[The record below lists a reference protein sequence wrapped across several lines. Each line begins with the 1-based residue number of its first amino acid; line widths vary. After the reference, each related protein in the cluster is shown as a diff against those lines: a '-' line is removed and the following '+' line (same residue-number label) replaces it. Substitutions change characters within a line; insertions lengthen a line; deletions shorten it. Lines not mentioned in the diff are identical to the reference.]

1 MGLQIGFISTRFSGT
16 DGVSLEA
23 KKWADV
29 LGAAGHD
36 CYWFAGQTDGDSN
49 RNMTVSQAHFNHY
62 KNLEIN
68 NQVFGTNGRSPSTTE
83 SIHQLRAL
91 LKTKL
96 HQFIKR
102 YHLDLLVVQNAVS
115 IPMHVPLGLAITE
128 TVAETAIPTIAHHH
142 DFAWERDRFAR
153 NGVSD
158 FLHTAFPPKLP
169 CIEHVVINSAAREEL
184 AHRHG
189 LSSTLIPNVID
200 FSHRPQIS
208 RTARSFR
215 AAHGFS
221 DSDIIILQPT
231 RIIQRKGIEL
241 AIDTLRQLKDDRY
254 KLLVSH
260 EAGDEG
266 FHYAEWLEERARD
279 QGVDLRFMTRPARN
293 PWEEAP
299 GDASD
304 FSLWD
309 MYAHSD
315 FVTFPSRCEGFGNA
329 FLEAVYFRKPILV
342 NRYATFLRDIEP
354 LDFDLVKVDGY
365 VDGKSVRAVR
375 EILGSP
381 DRRREIGLHNYRIA
395 SRHFSYEV
403 LQSKLEGVLKN
414 LFGPS
419 MQLQPED
426 KYSGNVFDL
435 DGKAVYPQ
443 TAAAL

>member
-29 LGAAGHD
+29 LEAAGHD
-36 CYWFAGQTDGDSN
+36 CYWFAGETDRISH
-49 RNMTVSQAHFNHY
+49 RCMTVPQAHFNHF

-68 NQVFGTNGRSPSTTE
+68 SQVFGTSGRSPSTTE

-91 LKTKL
+91 LKTRL

-102 YHLDLLVVQNAVS
+102 YRLDLLVVQNALS

-128 TVAETAIPTIAHHH
+128 TIAETAIPTIAHHH
-142 DFAWERDRFAR
+142 DFAWERNRFAR

-158 FLHTAFPPKLP
+158 FLQTAFPPKLP
-169 CIEHVVINSAAREEL
+169 GIEHVVINSAAREEL

-200 FSHRPQIS
+200 FTHRPRIS

-231 RIIQRKGIEL
+231 RIIRRKGIEL
-241 AIDTLRQLKDDRY
+241 AIDMLRQLKDDRY

-266 FHYAEWLEERARD
+266 FHYAEWLGERARD
-279 QGVDLRFMTRPARN
+279 QGVDLRFMTRPARS

-315 FVTFPSRCEGFGNA
+315 FVTFPSLCEGFGNA

-342 NRYATFLRDIEP
+342 NRYTTFLRDIEP
-354 LDFDLVKVDGY
+354 LGFDLVMIDGY
-365 VDGKSVRAVR
+365 VNGKSVQDVR
-375 EILGSP
+375 GILGSP

-403 LQSKLEGVLKN
+403 LRSKLESVLNN

-419 MQLQPED
+419 TQLQSED
-426 KYSGNVFDL
+426 ESTGNVIDL
-435 DGKAVYPQ
+435 NGMAVHPHS
-443 TAAAL
+443 AAAL